1 MPEYQFRRL
10 AARWIGW
17 TPVRIWGMVPV
28 ERLRRSLARA
38 GVWDA
43 GPWTG
48 QAPVE
53 PGTVLLLLGDHVYDD
68 ALVDAL
74 AHAPDTA
81 LVRGD
86 GRTVA
91 VNVSRQRADE
101 VAQAMAAGDEP
112 PADLPRRKG
121 SDLVHPA
128 LLRQRRRA
136 VPLVMPVSA
145 ELRTAVED
153 RLFVAACPGITD
165 IIAKYVWPLPAQLV
179 TRACV
184 NLGLSANA
192 VTFVTLVLTLIAA
205 ALFYGGWLWAGLVV
219 AWAMALLDSVDGA
232 LARVT
237 LCTSQ
242 LGGALDHAIDFLHPP
257 LWWWAWWAGCG
268 GGDGGALVVMVAGWI
283 FLRAEEMLFNWRFQ
297 LELHLWRRFDS
308 LFRLVTA
315 RRNVV
320 LAILTIGLVLGHPL
334 GGFQAAAAWM
344 LVCLTVHAIRI
355 LQAAR
360 LMQRGHTPSS
370 WLED

>member
-74 AHAPDTA
+74 AHTPDTA

-91 VNVSRQRADE
+91 VNIPRHRADE
-101 VAQAMAAGDEP
+101 VAQAMAAGEEP
-112 PADLPRRKG
+112 PADLPRRRG
-121 SDLVHPA
+121 AELVPPA
-128 LLRQRRRA
+128 ILRQRKRA

-153 RLFVAACPGITD
+153 RLFVAAYPGITD
-165 IIAKYVWPLPAQLV
+165 VISKYIWPLPAQWI

-184 NLGLSANA
+184 SLGLSANA
-192 VTFVTLVLTLIAA
+192 VTLVILGLTAIAA
-205 ALFYGGWLWAGLVV
+205 ALFHAGWLWAGLAV
-219 AWAMALLDSVDGA
+219 AWAMALLSNVDGA

-237 LCTSQ
+237 LSTSQ
-242 LGGALDHAIDFLHPP
+242 LGGALDHAIDFAHPP

-268 GGDGGALVVMVAGWI
+268 GGDAGALVVMVAGWV
-283 FLRAEEMLFNWRFQ
+283 FLRAEEMLFRWRFQ
-297 LELHLWRRFDS
+297 VEPHLWRRFDS
-308 LFRLVTA
+308 LFRLITA

-320 LAILTIGLVLGHPL
+320 LVILTAGLAFGQPL
-334 GGFQAAAAWM
+334 AGFWVAAAWM
-344 LVCLTVHAIRI
+344 LACLTVHAIRI

-360 LMQRGHTPSS
+360 LVQRGKVPDS
-370 WLED
+370 WLAE

>member
-1 MPEYQFRRL
+1 MPEYQLRRL

-38 GVWDA
+38 GVWDS

-53 PGTVLLLLGDHVYDD
+53 PGAVLLLLGDHVYDD
-68 ALVDAL
+68 GLVDAL
-74 AHAPDTA
+74 AHTPDTA

-91 VNVSRQRADE
+91 VNVSRSRADE
-101 VAQAMAAGDEP
+101 IAQAMVAGEEP

-121 SDLVHPA
+121 SELVQGWV
-128 LLRQRRRA
+128 LKQRKRA

-153 RLFVAACPGITD
+153 RLFVAAIPGITD
-165 IIAKYVWPLPAQLV
+165 VITKYLWPLPAQWV

-184 NLGLSANA
+184 SLGLSANA
-192 VTFVTLVLTLIAA
+192 VTLVTLLLTVVVA
-205 ALFYGGWLWAGLVV
+205 ALFHGGWLWAGLVV
-219 AWAMALLDSVDGA
+219 AWAMALLDTVDGA

-237 LCTSQ
+237 LSTSQ
-242 LGGALDHAIDFLHPP
+242 LGGALDHAIDFVHPP
-257 LWWWAWWAGCG
+257 LWWWAWWVGCG
-268 GGDGGALVVMVAGWI
+268 DGNSGALVVMVLGWV
-283 FLRAEEMLFNWRFQ
+283 FLRTEEMLFHWRFQ
-297 LELHLWRRFDS
+297 IELHLWRRFDS

-320 LAILTIGLVLGHPL
+320 LAVLTVGLGFGHPL
-334 GGFQAAAAWM
+334 AGFQVAAGWM
-344 LVCLTVHAIRI
+344 LICLTVHAIRI

-360 LMQRGHTPSS
+360 QVQRGEVPES

>member
-48 QAPVE
+48 QTPAD
-53 PGTVLLLLGDHVYDD
+53 PGAVLLLLGDHVYDN

-86 GRTVA
+86 GRVVA
-91 VNVSRQRADE
+91 VNIPRQRADE
-101 VAQAMAAGDEP
+101 VARAMAAGEEP

-121 SDLVHPA
+121 SELVDA
-128 LLRQRRRA
+128 AVLRQRKRA

-153 RLFVAACPGITD
+153 RLFEAAFPGITD
-165 IIAKYVWPLPAQLV
+165 AVTRHVWPLPARLV

-192 VTFVTLVLTLIAA
+192 VTLVTLVLTVIAA
-205 ALFYGGWLWAGLVV
+205 TLFHAGWLWAGLAV

-237 LCTSQ
+237 LSTSQ
-242 LGGALDHAIDFLHPP
+242 LGGASDHAIDAVHPP
-257 LWWWAWWAGCG
+257 LWWWAWWVGCG
-268 GGDGGALVVMVAGWI
+268 GGDTGAVVVLVAGWV
-283 FLRAEEMLFNWRFQ
+283 FLRAEEMLFRRRFHMD
-297 LELHLWRRFDS
+297 LHLWRRFDS

-320 LAILTIGLVLGHPL
+320 LTILTMGLAFGHPL
-334 GGFQAAAAWM
+334 AGFQVAAAWM
-344 LVCLTVHAIRI
+344 LACLTVHAIRI

-360 LMQRGHTPSS
+360 QVQRGEVPKS